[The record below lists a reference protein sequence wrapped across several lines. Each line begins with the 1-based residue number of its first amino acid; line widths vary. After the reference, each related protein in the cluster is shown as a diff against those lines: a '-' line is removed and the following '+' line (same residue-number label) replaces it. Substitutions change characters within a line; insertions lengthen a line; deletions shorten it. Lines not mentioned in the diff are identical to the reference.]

1 MFDDS
6 FVSAVCKCL
15 LRLNETKTD
24 LRPILPNALH
34 VDFFPY
40 LMNSSEKTKNP
51 KECAGFVIHFLSYF
65 GTNNPKGLKRGQKK
79 REFAKK
85 CFSGN

>member
-6 FVSAVCKCL
+6 FVRAVCKCL

-24 LRPILPNALH
+24 LRPILPTALH

-40 LMNSSEKTKNP
+40 LMNSSERSKNP
-51 KECAGFVIHFLSYF
+51 KECAGFVKKICHTLEPTTIKDSN
-65 GTNNPKGLKRGQKK
+65 GVKK
-79 REFAKK
+79 RENLLRSVF
-85 CFSGN
+85 FR